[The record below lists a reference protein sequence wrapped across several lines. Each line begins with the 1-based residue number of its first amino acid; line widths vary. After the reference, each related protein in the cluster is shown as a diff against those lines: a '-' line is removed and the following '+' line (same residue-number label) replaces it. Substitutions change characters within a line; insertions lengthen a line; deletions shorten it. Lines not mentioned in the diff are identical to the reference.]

1 MDYTTWLQAKLPTNL
16 GGMGLRTAEDHA
28 PAAFAASRLSSQP
41 ILLSL
46 KEGQPQ
52 QQPVGEG
59 DQQETILQPPLLEA
73 LTAAQGCPAV
83 EAELEGLPKYKISK
97 RIDEEQ
103 LKKLHERIDQGNT
116 RERAR
121 LASLSLAHAG
131 D

>member
-1 MDYTTWLQAKLPTNL
+1 MWYFLGVALFVELLRGFNRVTREALTRILGAPIDDTTFLQAKLPTNL

-59 DQQETILQPPLLEA
+59 DQQEPILQPPLLEGEKCKS
-73 LTAAQGCPAV
+73 AQVKSAQSPRSCFACF
-83 EAELEGLPKYKISK
+83 SMF
-97 RIDEEQ
+97 
-103 LKKLHERIDQGNT
+103 
-116 RERAR
+116 
-121 LASLSLAHAG
+121 
-131 D
+131 